1 MRPAGLK
8 PATRPGLFRQTP
20 PAIFP
25 ALFGLF
31 GLGLAWRQAVV
42 TFSLPPA
49 ISETYLGA
57 VSLLFLFCV
66 AAYLSKAIRRP
77 AVVVEDMRT
86 LPGRA
91 GVAAISIGI
100 LLLAVVLVRYDAA
113 LARSVLYL
121 GLGLHGLIAVLFIA
135 VLATGPAE
143 QRMVTPAWHLTFVGF
158 VLVPLSALPLGLYEL
173 GLWVFYAMWL
183 AAGAIYAVS
192 LRQLLK
198 RDPPPPLRP
207 LLAIHLAP
215 PSVLGL
221 VALLLEQVTLAIW
234 LAGLG
239 ALILAALLLRS
250 RYVTAAGFSA
260 LWSAFTFPSSAF
272 AGLCLGLANATGMD
286 LFRLAGAILLVA
298 VTFMIPVIAYKVFQ
312 AWARGVLG
320 PMTNAAI
327 A

>member
-1 MRPAGLK
+1 MRPPGLK
-8 PATRPGLFRQTP
+8 PAPRPGLFRQTP

-31 GLGLAWRQAVV
+31 GLGLAWRQAVM
-42 TFSLPPA
+42 TFGVPSA
-49 ISETYLGA
+49 IPETYLGA

-66 AAYLSKAIRRP
+66 LAYGAKAARRP

-91 GVAAISIGI
+91 GVSALSIGV
-100 LLLAVVLVRYDAA
+100 LLLAVVLVPYDRGAA
-113 LARSVLYL
+113 RGLLYL
-121 GLGLHGLIAVLFIA
+121 GLALHGLIAVLFIG
-135 VLATGPAE
+135 VLATGPSE

-158 VLVPLSALPLGLYEL
+158 VLVPLSALPLGLYDL

-192 LRQLLK
+192 LRQLVQ

-215 PSVLGL
+215 PSVLGM
-221 VALLLEQVTLAIW
+221 VALLLEQVSLAAW
-234 LAGLG
+234 LAGFA
-239 ALILAALLLRS
+239 ALILAALVLNA
-250 RYVTAAGFSA
+250 RYLTVAGFSA
-260 LWSAFTFPSSAF
+260 LWSAFTFPSA
-272 AGLCLGLANATGMD
+272 ALTALCLGLAGATGWGV
-286 LFRLAGAILLVA
+286 FRLAGAVLLVV
-298 VTFMIPVIAYKVFQ
+298 VTFMIPLIAYKVLQ

-320 PMTNAAI
+320 PKTNAAI